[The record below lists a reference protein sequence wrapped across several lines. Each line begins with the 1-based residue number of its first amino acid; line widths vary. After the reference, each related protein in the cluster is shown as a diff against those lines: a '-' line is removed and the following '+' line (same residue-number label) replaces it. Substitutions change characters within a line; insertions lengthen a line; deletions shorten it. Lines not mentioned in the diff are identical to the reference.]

1 MEHLVFSHFQVSLVP
16 RGRPPQDLPTTR
28 CPLSA
33 FCFIAFKY
41 VLYFILLASRCLHNE
56 EICEDL
62 LCDFLLIFA
71 LRLRLLD
78 SLGVFFHFFF
88 FSAYSVLSASVSF
101 FFLRLSN
108 GLFIIILRLCRS
120 RLPGN
125 YLVM

>member
-62 LCDFLLIFA
+62 LCDFCSFLLFGFA
-71 LRLRLLD
+71 CLTAWVCF
-78 SLGVFFHFFF
+78 SISFFF
-88 FSAYSVLSASVSF
+88 CVLSALCF
-101 FFLRLSN
+101 GELLFLRLSN